1 MCKHVWFEG
10 NFVLSLRGATILNT
24 AFEKWSIFK
33 QLSVD
38 NERYFLEGLKI
49 TSFKNIIPTFI
60 PYWKPEKW
68 KTYIT
73 MYFIVKFHTM

>member
-10 NFVLSLRGATILNT
+10 NFVLSLHGATILNT

-33 QLSVD
+33 QLNVD
-38 NERYFLEGLKI
+38 TKRYFLERLKF

-60 PYWKPEKW
+60 PYWKTGK
-68 KTYIT
+68 
-73 MYFIVKFHTM
+73 